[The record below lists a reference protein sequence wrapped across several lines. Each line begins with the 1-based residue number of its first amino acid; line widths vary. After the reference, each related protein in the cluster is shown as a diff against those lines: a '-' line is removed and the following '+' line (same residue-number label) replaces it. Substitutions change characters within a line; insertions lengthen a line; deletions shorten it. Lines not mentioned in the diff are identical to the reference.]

1 MICAVVL
8 AAGLSRRMGVQK
20 LLLPLG
26 GKTVIAHIVDQIIG
40 SAVDETFVVV
50 GHEGKRVIAQLSDRR
65 ASIVDN
71 PDYES
76 GMLSSVRCGLAA
88 LPRRCQTV
96 LVTLG
101 DQPSVTS
108 RLIDQMIRSFEKTE
122 KKILVP
128 FYNGK
133 RGHPVLFSQI
143 YCDEIMTHYDDIGL
157 RGLLHAHPD
166 DVFELSVPT
175 SDVLSDMDSPEDYR
189 RELASLE
196 KKAAEDT

>member
-1 MICAVVL
+1 MICAVIL

-20 LLLPLG
+20 LLLLFG
-26 GKTVIAHIVDQIIG
+26 GKTVIAHIADQVAA

-50 GHEGKRVIAQLSDRR
+50 GHEGERVRAELSGRR
-65 ASIVDN
+65 VSILNN

-76 GMLSSVRCGLAA
+76 GMLSSVRCGFAA
-88 LPRRCQTV
+88 LPRQCHAV
-96 LVTLG
+96 LVALG

-108 RLIDQMIRSFEKTE
+108 RLIDQMIRSFGKTE

-133 RGHPVLFSQI
+133 RGHPILFSQI

-175 SDVLSDMDSPEDYR
+175 SDVL
-189 RELASLE
+189 
-196 KKAAEDT
+196 